1 MHKVISQL
9 NKKLNLIKLISL
21 YLVSVL
27 SLFVQTEMEQYFL
40 VGYFQYLT
48 PLSYF
53 LFFFFSPLLLY
64 FLHIRMFTLTSMT
77 QSTFKLAMNSGLFK
91 L

>member
-53 LFFFFSPLLLY
+53 LFSFSLIAIFFIYSNVYVNIYDSINF
-64 FLHIRMFTLTSMT
+64 
-77 QSTFKLAMNSGLFK
+77 
-91 L
+91 